1 MPSTGLSREEPAARL
16 RRVVIPPDLTV
27 NAAISLLD
35 RAGVGVLLVCDGDGK
50 LLATL
55 TDGDIRR
62 ALLRGIQLDT
72 DALSVANQEP
82 IMARLPLTL
91 TQALHWMDH
100 GKKYVVNHL
109 PVVDEQGRPI
119 ELLLRS
125 DLMAELPIPLSAVI
139 MAGGFGTRL
148 RPLTENLPKPMLPVG
163 DRPLLE
169 LTIEQLR
176 RAGIHNVNIT
186 THYKPEK
193 IIAHFGNGENFGIHI
208 TYVTEDR
215 PLGTAGG
222 LRLLENNPEPLLV
235 INGDILTRIDFRA
248 MLDFHRAHHA
258 QLTAAVRQFKV
269 QVPYGIMQVDGPFVR
284 GITEKPLLS
293 FLTNAGIYLLEPQA
307 LQLIPNEIRF
317 DMTDL
322 IQRLLEQNK
331 TVVSFPII
339 EYWLDIGQYA
349 DYMRAQED
357 VKQGVFADSAYTRN
371 TA

>member
-1 MPSTGLSREEPAARL
+1 MTTTGLCREDPAARL
-16 RRVVIPPDLTV
+16 QRVIIPPDMAV
-27 NAAISLLD
+27 NAAIPLLD

-62 ALLRGIQLDT
+62 ALLRGIQLDI
-72 DALSVANQEP
+72 DVLSVANKEP
-82 IMARLPLTL
+82 IVAQLPLTL
-91 TQALHWMDH
+91 TQALHLMDH
-100 GKKYVVNHL
+100 GKKFVINHL
-109 PVVDEQGRPI
+109 PVVDEQGRPV

-125 DLMAELPIPLSAVI
+125 DLVAESPIPLSAVI

-193 IIAHFGNGENFGIHI
+193 IIEHFGNGENFGIQI
-208 TYVTEDR
+208 TYVAEDR

-222 LRLLENNPEPLLV
+222 LRLLENSNDPLLV

-258 QLTAAVRQFKV
+258 QLTVAVRQFDV
-269 QVPYGIMQVDGPFVR
+269 QVPYGVMEVDGAVVR
-284 GITEKPLLS
+284 GVREKPVLS
-293 FLTNAGIYLLEPQA
+293 FLANAGIYLLEPQA
-307 LQLIPNEIRF
+307 QLLIPDDIRF

-322 IQRLLEQNK
+322 IQRLLEQGK
-331 TVVSFPII
+331 TVVSFPIM

-357 VKQGVFADSAYTRN
+357 VQQGIF
-371 TA
+371 